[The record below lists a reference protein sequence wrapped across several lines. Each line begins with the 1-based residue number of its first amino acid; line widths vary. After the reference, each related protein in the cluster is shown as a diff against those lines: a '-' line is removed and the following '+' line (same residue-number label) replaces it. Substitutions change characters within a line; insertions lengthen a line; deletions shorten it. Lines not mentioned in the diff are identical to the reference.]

1 MIESLEILGC
11 LIMPIDRSD
20 VIRGTIL
27 AAFVACV
34 VIVNPLSAQEAK
46 KSDPMSYLLGSGDK
60 LRISFFGK
68 HYSDLS
74 GDYEIDG
81 AGIVPLPLVGNIR
94 LGGKTISEAENA
106 IKDAYKPDYVKDPRV
121 SVQVLNYRP
130 FYIWGQVNAPGSYPY
145 VNGITVLEAVV
156 IAGGFTKR
164 AKQGKMKIIRGND
177 PSRTEHDATPETVI
191 LPGDVIE
198 VPQRYF

>member
-1 MIESLEILGC
+1 
-11 LIMPIDRSD
+11 MPIDRSD
-20 VIRGTIL
+20 IIRGTIL
-27 AAFVACV
+27 AVFVSCV
-34 VIVNPLSAQEAK
+34 VLASPLSAQEAK

-81 AGIVPLPLVGNIR
+81 AGIVPLPLVENIL
-94 LGGKTISEAENA
+94 LGGKTLSEAENA
-106 IKDAYKPDYVKDPRV
+106 IKAAYKPDYVKNPRV

-164 AKQGKMKIIRGND
+164 AKQDKMKIIRGND
-177 PSRTEHDATPETVI
+177 PSRTGGDATPGAVI

-198 VPQRYF
+198 VAQRYF